1 MKHAG
6 PAALAG
12 LAGLLTS
19 LRGRSGLREPR
30 PGIFY
35 VKGRAFLHF
44 HEDRA
49 GVFADLREADAW
61 RRLPADDA
69 ADCAR
74 LLDEVDR
81 ALARPPGPKQ

>member
-6 PAALAG
+6 PEALAG

-19 LRGRSGLREPR
+19 LRARQELNERR

-44 HEDRA
+44 HEDPA
-49 GVFADLREADAW
+49 GVFADLREAQDW
-61 RRLPADDA
+61 RRLRVNDPEDR
-69 ADCAR
+69 AR
-74 LLDEVDR
+74 LIEEVDR
-81 ALARPPGPKQ
+81 ALARPPRPRR